1 MGSNRENHMVGQDQ
15 LVGAEGRAKRDR
27 AGSTKPQLSLVL
39 EFKKALEGA
48 ARGLS
53 EGVDKYGR
61 GNWKNGFPATE
72 ICDSLANHLTAF
84 LAGELIDPD
93 SKNGATH
100 IEKILCN
107 ALLLAELHNVPQKGK
122 IPGTMPS
129 GYDADGFNANGW
141 HRDHEIANSQCNCP
155 SCR

>member
-1 MGSNRENHMVGQDQ
+1 MGSNSENRVVGQDQ
-15 LVGAEGRAKRDR
+15 LVGTESRAKRDR

-48 ARGLS
+48 ARGLA

-61 GNWKNGFPATE
+61 GNWKEGFPATE
-72 ICDSLANHLTAF
+72 ICDSLANHLTAY
-84 LAGELIDPD
+84 LSGEIIDPD

-107 ALLLAELHNVPQKGK
+107 ALLLTELHNPA
-122 IPGTMPS
+122 P
-129 GYDADGFNANGW
+129 DEEDNLGFNKRTGFHKSGP
-141 HRDHEIANSQCNCP
+141 HRDHDFTTTRCNCP

>member
-1 MGSNRENHMVGQDQ
+1 MGSNSENRMVGQDQ
-15 LVGAEGRAKRDR
+15 LVGTESRAKRDR
-27 AGSTKPQLSLVL
+27 AGSAKPQLSLVL

-48 ARGLS
+48 ARGLA

-61 GNWKNGFPATE
+61 GDWKKGFPATE
-72 ICDSLANHLTAF
+72 ICDSLANHLTAY
-84 LAGELIDPD
+84 LSGELIDPD

-107 ALLLAELHNVPQKGK
+107 ALLLAELHNQPH
-122 IPGTMPS
+122 
-129 GYDADGFNANGW
+129 ADRDENGFSLRTGFNEHGLHISHDRNDAL
-141 HRDHEIANSQCNCP
+141 CNCP